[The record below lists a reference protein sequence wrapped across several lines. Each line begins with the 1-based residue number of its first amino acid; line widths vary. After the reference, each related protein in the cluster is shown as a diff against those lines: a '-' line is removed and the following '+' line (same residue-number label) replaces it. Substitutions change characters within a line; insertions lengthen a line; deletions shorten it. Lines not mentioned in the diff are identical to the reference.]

1 MEDEDVLADADAELL
16 VVAVLFDEDVIVT
29 EGTSECS
36 GIVGDVR
43 SDLVDSYLEPFLAKA
58 VKALFWFL
66 LFPLDV
72 AAMVSSSSRNL
83 VLSLASNLSLHE
95 GRLSCRSESPDK
107 LAFEAK
113 DEVDPEVTAAAAA
126 AIEAEVDTAVTE
138 VVFIVDDDTDPVL
151 FVRIPP
157 GIGVGGVGDD
167 FC

>member
-1 MEDEDVLADADAELL
+1 VEDEDVLADADAEVL
-16 VVAVLFDEDVIVT
+16 VVAVLFVEDVIVT
-29 EGTSECS
+29 EGTSVCS
-36 GIVGDVR
+36 GMVGDVR

-72 AAMVSSSSRNL
+72 AAAMVQSSSSRNL
-83 VLSLASNLSLHE
+83 VLSLASNLSHE

-138 VVFIVDDDTDPVL
+138 DDVDDDTGPVWETT
-151 FVRIPP
+151 VEA
-157 GIGVGGVGDD
+157 VGGVGDD
-167 FC
+167 FCC

>member
-1 MEDEDVLADADAELL
+1 VEDEEDVLADAEVL
-16 VVAVLFDEDVIVT
+16 VVAVLFVEDVIVT

-36 GIVGDVR
+36 GMVGDVR

-72 AAMVSSSSRNL
+72 APSSSSRNL

-138 VVFIVDDDTDPVL
+138 VDVDDDTGPVWEL
-151 FVRIPP
+151 ATVET
-157 GIGVGGVGDD
+157 VGGVGDD
-167 FC
+167 FCC

>member
-1 MEDEDVLADADAELL
+1 VEDEEEVLADAEVL
-16 VVAVLFDEDVIVT
+16 VVAVLFVEDVIVT

-36 GIVGDVR
+36 GMVGDVR

-72 AAMVSSSSRNL
+72 AAAMVSSSSRNL

-138 VVFIVDDDTDPVL
+138 VDVDDDTGPVWEL
-151 FVRIPP
+151 ATVET
-157 GIGVGGVGDD
+157 VGGVGDD
-167 FC
+167 FCC

>member
-1 MEDEDVLADADAELL
+1 VEDEDVLADADAEVL
-16 VVAVLFDEDVIVT
+16 VVAVLFVEDVIVT
-29 EGTSECS
+29 EGTSVCS
-36 GIVGDVR
+36 GMVGDVR

-72 AAMVSSSSRNL
+72 AAAMVSSSSRNL

-113 DEVDPEVTAAAAA
+113 EEVDPEVTAAAAA

-138 VVFIVDDDTDPVL
+138 VDVDDDTGPVWEL
-151 FVRIPP
+151 ATVET
-157 GIGVGGVGDD
+157 VGGVGDD
-167 FC
+167 FCC